1 MTQVFN
7 YDELANSPSLFS
19 IGGNVVEYVLYHSSH
34 ALTKCSAIK
43 IKAVLQTFLYQ

>member
-19 IGGNVVEYVLYHSSH
+19 TEGNVVEYVSH
-34 ALTKCSAIK
+34 ALAKRSAIK

>member
-19 IGGNVVEYVLYHSSH
+19 MGEMWWSMYQSSH
-34 ALTKCSAIK
+34 ALAKRSAIK